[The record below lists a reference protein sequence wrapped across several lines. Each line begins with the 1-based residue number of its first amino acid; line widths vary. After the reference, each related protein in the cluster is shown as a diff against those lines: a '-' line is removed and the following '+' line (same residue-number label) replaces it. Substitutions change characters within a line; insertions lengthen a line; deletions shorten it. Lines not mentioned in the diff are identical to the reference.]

1 MLFYIISHE
10 RKVSNLPIQACPT
23 KEIFPFIQHI
33 LMIRI
38 IYKNWFIQTPLF
50 KHYISCLQFATN
62 KKKIYLKSR
71 LECPLYR
78 IALTTNNCRIS
89 RSGHSLYFQSASS
102 AGSNPGEKKVNSTNK
117 QTNLPLRGK
126 LILFNLLFL
135 LHYFPLYLLSQN
147 KDKFPKLPS
156 WKINRFTVCLA
167 FQSLQM

>member
-71 LECPLYR
+71 LECPLYQ

-126 LILFNLLFL
+126 LILFNATQLENKQVHCLSSIPIFANVNQPNCSS
-135 LHYFPLYLLSQN
+135 FKPSTSQN
-147 KDKFPKLPS
+147 IKVWLS
-156 WKINRFTVCLA
+156 
-167 FQSLQM
+167 